1 MVDIKNLVNQAKQ
14 TENQSEAKTHAEFEY
29 VPPAEGKFPARLI
42 EYIELGKQPQSHDGQ
57 PKPDAEEVRVTFE
70 LLGAKNIKEVE
81 VEGGKKEFADRI
93 SITMP
98 KKQSDKA
105 KFYKLFKAMT
115 YGRDSITHMAEM
127 LGEAFFV
134 VVKHT
139 KSADGKKV
147 YANIYGDGQW
157 RVESPKVHDPM
168 TETTTDYSSKI
179 REPLSPIKLFLWAIP
194 TKETWDS
201 LFIDGVREKK
211 SPDGTVTQ
219 ESKNWLQ
226 NLILSAKDYG
236 GSALEQMLG
245 GLDSL
250 PTKNPE
256 AESKTE
262 AAQTSGTEQPA
273 PAGDAEAGTTTPETK
288 PEDAQDELAALG
300 LT

>member
-14 TENQSEAKTHAEFEY
+14 TENQSEAKTHADFEY

-42 EYIELGKQPQSHDGQ
+42 EYIELGKQPQSHEGQ
-57 PKPDAEEVRVTFE
+57 AKPDAEEVRVTFE
-70 LLGAKNIKEVE
+70 LLGAKNIREVE

-139 KSADGKKV
+139 KSQDGKKT

-179 REPLSPIKLFLWAIP
+179 RQPLSPIKLFLWAIP

-211 SPDGTVTQ
+211 NADGTVTQ

-226 NLILSAKDYG
+226 ELILSAKDFG

-250 PTKNPE
+250 PTENKAVSTSSGE
-256 AESKTE
+256 TTGTE
-262 AAQTSGTEQPA
+262 ASADA
-273 PAGDAEAGTTTPETK
+273 ADAEAGTTTPETK